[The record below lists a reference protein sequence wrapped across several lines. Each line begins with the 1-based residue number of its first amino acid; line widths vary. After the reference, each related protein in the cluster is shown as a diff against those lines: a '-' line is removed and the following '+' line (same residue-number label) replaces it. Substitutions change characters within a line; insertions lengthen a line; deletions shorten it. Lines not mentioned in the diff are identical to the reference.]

1 MNALVTK
8 FIARTS
14 ARPALLAASRSL
26 SPQGADTRSYT
37 VIVER
42 VQPVG
47 LARVGRDPRKLPLRP
62 NNMHYKFVDC
72 LHSRKWGNIDLILT
86 DFVEG
91 IGRKG
96 ELVNVSRHLAY
107 YELLPSGLAVYPTD
121 EYLELYAKD
130 REGLEKKARVSPYAF
145 KAKEK
150 MSQMILEIPMNLQ
163 AKWTLNR
170 DHVRIAMRYNKIFA
184 PNENLTMPEG
194 LVITNESAGKLK
206 EPFVVKVKIDD
217 YTVANLRCVIKP
229 IEVGKLWESY
239 AMFQKTV

>member
-8 FIARTS
+8 IAQNS
-14 ARPALLAASRSL
+14 ARPVLLASRAL
-26 SPQGADTRSYT
+26 APQAEVRSYT

-42 VQPVG
+42 VQPVT
-47 LARVGRDPRKLPLRP
+47 LAKIGRDPRKLPLRP

-72 LHSRKWGNIDLILT
+72 LHSKKWGTIDLILT

-91 IGRKG
+91 IPMATKDRFPFFPCFMISSSTSKGIGRKG
-96 ELVNVSRHLAY
+96 EIVNVSRHLAY

-130 REGLEKKARVSPYAF
+130 REGLEKKSRVSPYAF

-163 AKWTLNR
+163 SKWTLNK
-170 DHVRIAMRYNKIFA
+170 DHVRIAMRYNVS
-184 PNENLTMPEG
+184 PLEL
-194 LVITNESAGKLK
+194 LL
-206 EPFVVKVKIDD
+206 
-217 YTVANLRCVIKP
+217 
-229 IEVGKLWESY
+229 
-239 AMFQKTV
+239 